1 MNKKLYDLQIQSA
14 LEGIED
20 NTDEGKALKETLSLK
35 LQNMM
40 ITSNDQTISDEV
52 EEEI

>member
-14 LEGIED
+14 LDDVED
-20 NTDEGKALKETLSLK
+20 NTDEGKPLKETLSLK

-40 ITSNDQTISDEV
+40 ITSNDETITEEAD
-52 EEEI
+52 EEI